1 MFKKKPFYLWCLTAA
16 AALAVLAW
24 HIYPRDMADLMVIP
38 EDISVQAMYWETGNH
53 CVSEEW
59 ASGSTEAKQVW
70 ELLHG
75 TQYSKGIGLLMPLLD
90 TEYLRDSY
98 NKQEGAVILV
108 LEDEQDQKYL
118 VAFFRKHMNYT
129 PPDGWLKSYLIPH
142 ESGMREKLAE
152 MVAG

>member
-38 EDISVQAMYWETGNH
+38 EDISVNAMYWETERS
-53 CVSEEW
+53 CISQEW
-59 ASGSTEAKQVW
+59 EAGSPEAEQVW

-90 TEYLRDSY
+90 PEYLTDRSY
-98 NKQEGAVILV
+98 QDGAVVLV
-108 LEDEQDQKYL
+108 LEDGQGEKYL

-129 PPDGWLKSYLIPH
+129 PPEGLLRSYLIPH

-152 MVAG
+152 MITA